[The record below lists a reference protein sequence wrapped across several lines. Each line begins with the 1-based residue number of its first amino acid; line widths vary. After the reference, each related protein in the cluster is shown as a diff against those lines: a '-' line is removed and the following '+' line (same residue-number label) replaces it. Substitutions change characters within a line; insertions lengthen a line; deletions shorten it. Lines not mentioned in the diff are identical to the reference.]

1 MSQTAPIAATSAAP
15 RPEVEGAIRR
25 AAAATGTDFSYL
37 LGQARLESSLD
48 PSARAGTSSA
58 AGLFQFTASTW
69 LAMLDRHGER
79 LGIDPSGGAAR
90 AELLA
95 LRFDP
100 QASALMAGELAQE
113 NRAALIGVLGRE
125 PDPAELYLAH
135 FLGAAGAGKF
145 LSALASDSGQRA
157 ASLMPQAAA
166 ANRAVFFDPNG
177 APRSL
182 GQVMDLLR
190 TRMTGA
196 MGDAGP
202 EFPFATPAERGWGWG
217 SLAAG
222 TLPSER
228 IPGDEGISSSSR
240 PSMADTLAAA
250 FGGGGEAAMPGH
262 VRAAYG
268 RFKGL
273 GL

>member
-1 MSQTAPIAATSAAP
+1 MSQTAPIAISGPSP

-58 AGLFQFTASTW
+58 AGLFQFTSGTW

-90 AELLA
+90 GDLLA

-135 FLGAAGAGKF
+135 FLGVAGAGKF
-145 LSALASDSGQRA
+145 LSALATDPGQSA
-157 ASLMPQAAA
+157 ASLLPQAAA
-166 ANRAVFFDPNG
+166 ANRSVFFGANG

-190 TRMTGA
+190 TRMAAA
-196 MGDAGP
+196 MGDAGQQS
-202 EFPFATPAERGWGWG
+202 PFASPIESGWEWG
-217 SLAAG
+217 SRALG
-222 TLPSER
+222 ISPLPR
-228 IPGDEGISSSSR
+228 IPGSEGISPPPR
-240 PSMADTLAAA
+240 PSMAETLAAA

-268 RFKGL
+268 RLKGL

>member
-1 MSQTAPIAATSAAP
+1 MSQTTPIATASPAL
-15 RPEVEGAIRR
+15 RPEIEGAIRR

-58 AGLFQFTASTW
+58 AGLFQFTSSTW

-113 NRAALIGVLGRE
+113 NRAALFGVLGRE

-145 LSALASDSGQRA
+145 LSALASDPRQSA
-157 ASLMPQAAA
+157 AALMPQAAA

-177 APRSL
+177 AQRSL

-190 TRMTGA
+190 ARMTAA

-202 EFPFATPAERGWGWG
+202 EFPFATPAEHGWGWG

-222 TLPSER
+222 TPASAR

-268 RFKGL
+268 RLKGL